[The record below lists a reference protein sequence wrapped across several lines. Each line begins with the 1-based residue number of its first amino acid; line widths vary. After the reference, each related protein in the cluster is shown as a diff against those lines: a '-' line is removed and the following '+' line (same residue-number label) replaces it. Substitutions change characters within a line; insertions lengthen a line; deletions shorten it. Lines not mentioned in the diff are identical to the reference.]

1 MLAALC
7 LLIGTHSA
15 NGERCKENVNAA
27 FQTCLDEGYTPETLE
42 GCVVADTE
50 ISRKVKKKCAK
61 V

>member
-7 LLIGTHSA
+7 LLIGTRSA

-27 FQTCLDEGYTPETLE
+27 CLDKGYAPETLE